1 MTTSVASE
9 PFLFTPVSSPAATGS
24 DRTASRQSTS
34 STASVDQ
41 ARQEISQIVRE
52 VAAAARSDE
61 TRENYLRFLSDRI
74 LRAMAAHGVVIWHA
88 DDAAEGLYRY
98 QAAHCLGTVT
108 HRGFDETTSAVHD
121 RLLLEVAG
129 QNAPVVVPPTPR
141 ASDVDVPANPTEHP
155 AAIVPILVD
164 PSVALPTW
172 LLEVFLEP
180 GGSPTSQRG
189 ALRFLAQMGDL
200 AAEFLRADQLR
211 ELTRRVALMHQC
223 ALATE
228 QIGKLNSTRK
238 IEAALVDTVARLLN
252 CPRVALCR
260 VDRGHPQIVAV
271 SHVDRI
277 DQHSDAASEIRT
289 AAASSL
295 LSGSSLCFA
304 ALQMD
309 RRSGADRRAEQPNS
323 ASTNPPPVLPRWVIA
338 TSHESPWRLVLLE
351 PCEAKRALDVP
362 PPDMQMALP
371 RLLIGSQLAWSAAQ
385 RVEAIPG
392 GRWWSQWT
400 VANDEHSGTE
410 QREHAGFL
418 LDTHLVSS
426 IRRRVGLI
434 SAVAIT
440 TVLLMCMPIPAIIPA
455 TGLIRPLEIDIFHA
469 ISDATVQTLQVHHGQ
484 SVRRGDVLATL
495 VSRDLSERKT
505 TLLGRRAV
513 LMQRRIQL
521 NHALT
526 ASNQTSG
533 GMVDLQSDQEIDEE
547 IDAID
552 RQLEIIADSEADLV
566 LRAHRDGRVD
576 AWRLQE
582 RLAGR
587 PLRRGDAVLSVI
599 ADDTTWV
606 VDATIPQRRVSRVD
620 RAIRSQQLTA
630 EVTTR
635 WNPGQSH
642 SAMAHRFGPVV
653 ADPVDGTPSVI
664 LRLTLSDA
672 PRLGD
677 QPLSETP
684 ARVSVHCGRIS
695 IGWFLLEDVAGWL
708 QTRIGAYL

>member
-1 MTTSVASE
+1 MAS
-9 PFLFTPVSSPAATGS
+9 
-24 DRTASRQSTS
+24 
-34 STASVDQ
+34 
-41 ARQEISQIVRE
+41 
-52 VAAAARSDE
+52 
-61 TRENYLRFLSDRI
+61 
-74 LRAMAAHGVVIWHA
+74 HGVVIWHA
-88 DDAAEGLYRY
+88 EDTAEGLYRY
-98 QAAHCLGTVT
+98 QAAHGIGVVT
-108 HRGFDETTSAVHD
+108 HRGFDETASAVHD

-129 QNAPVVVPPTPR
+129 QNAPVVVPPTPG

-155 AAIVPILVD
+155 VAIVPILVD
-164 PSVALPTW
+164 PSIALPTW

-228 QIGKLNSTRK
+228 QFGKLNSTRK
-238 IEAALVDTVARLLN
+238 LEASLVDTVARLLN

-260 VDRGHPQIVAV
+260 VDRGQPQIVAV

-277 DQHSDAASEIRT
+277 DQHSDAANAIRI
-289 AAASSL
+289 AAGSPL
-295 LSGSSLCFA
+295 LSGTSLCFA
-304 ALQMD
+304 SLQTD
-309 RRSGADRRAEQPNS
+309 RRSGSDRRAEQPTS
-323 ASTNPPPVLPRWVIA
+323 AATNPPPVLPRWVVA
-338 TSHESPWRLVLLE
+338 TSQKSQWRLVLLE
-351 PCEAKRALDVP
+351 SCETKRALAVL
-362 PPDMQMALP
+362 PPDMQMALT
-371 RLLIGSQLAWSAAQ
+371 RLLIGYQLAWSAAQ
-385 RVEAIPG
+385 RIEAIPG

-400 VANDEHSGTE
+400 VAHDEYSTTE
-410 QREHAGFL
+410 QRESGRYITGTQH
-418 LDTHLVSS
+418 VSPL
-426 IRRRVGLI
+426 RRRLGLI
-434 SAVAIT
+434 SAVTIT
-440 TVLLMCMPIPAIIPA
+440 TLLLMCVPIPAIIPA
-455 TGLIRPLEIDIFHA
+455 TGLIRPLEIDTFHA
-469 ISDATVQTLQVHHGQ
+469 TSDATVQSLHVHHGQ
-484 SVRRGDVLATL
+484 RVMQGDVLATL

-513 LMQRRIQL
+513 LMQRRNQL

-526 ASNQTSG
+526 TSNHTGG
-533 GMVDLQSDQEIDEE
+533 GMVDLQGDQEIDEE

-552 RQLEIIADSEADLV
+552 RQLEIIADSESDLV

-620 RAIRSQQLTA
+620 RAIESQQLTA
-630 EVTTR
+630 DVSTR

-653 ADPVDGTPSVI
+653 ADPVDGTPGVI

-672 PRLGD
+672 PHLGD
-677 QPLSETP
+677 QPLSEMP
-684 ARVSVHCGRIS
+684 ARVTVRCGRTS
-695 IGWFLLEDVAGWL
+695 IGWFLLEDVASWL
-708 QTRIGAYL
+708 QTRIGAYF